1 MHDRAEVAA
10 LQPWNGALTVNQAAS
25 ATASAPKDLAR
36 EFEARLVESSTLA
49 VRVAYSVLRNREDAE
64 DVAQEAFAKAY
75 RSFHQLRDRERFR
88 AWLVRMTWRM
98 ALDRQRADR
107 RRMARE
113 DRAREDQADLW
124 LPPSGGSS
132 RESANDPEARERAEH
147 LWRAID
153 GLSEK
158 LRMVIVLAGI
168 QGHDIKEVAALLDLP
183 EGTVKSRLFAA
194 RQQLKDELSWMAQDH
209 SSR

>member
-10 LQPWNGALTVNQAAS
+10 LQPWNSALTVNQAAS
-25 ATASAPKDLAR
+25 TTASAPKDLAR

-98 ALDRQRADR
+98 ALDRQRANR

-113 DRAREDQADLW
+113 DRAREDKADLW

-153 GLSEK
+153 ALSEK

-209 SSR
+209 SR